1 MSTYKWCQLSMKF
14 VIWILKTLLGQSII
28 LLLPLPQVSDITSV
42 VEVVVKLILQSEPL
56 YGLIIR
62 GKVIQ
67 FALSIKSFPVFFSQL
82 FVRTEGVHFV
92 PSMLHEPSLVGP
104 PSMRDAIHSYLLPL
118 LLQLFRIFSICLN
131 RVFKEFIL
139 FIFGQVI
146 ESLQG

>member
-1 MSTYKWCQLSMKF
+1 MKF

-28 LLLPLPQVSDITSV
+28 LLLPLPQFSDITSV

-67 FALSIKSFPVFFSQL
+67 FALSIKSFPVFSQL
-82 FVRTEGVHFV
+82 FVCTEGVHFV

>member
-1 MSTYKWCQLSMKF
+1 MKF

-28 LLLPLPQVSDITSV
+28 LLLPLPQFSDITSV

-82 FVRTEGVHFV
+82 FVRLKG
-92 PSMLHEPSLVGP
+92 
-104 PSMRDAIHSYLLPL
+104 
-118 LLQLFRIFSICLN
+118 
-131 RVFKEFIL
+131 FIL
-139 FIFGQVI
+139 FLQCFT
-146 ESLQG
+146 SLPL